1 MKLRGF
7 SHGDLERVVWRYMPF
22 TKFVSLLT
30 YQALWFSKL
39 NILQDQYEGRIPAR
53 VLPQMVQSN
62 EKWKQ
67 TFNSPEH
74 HRQIDEWPAKTE
86 ADGRELLVVTCWFAQ
101 EQESQRMWG
110 EYGAS
115 EEAVA
120 VKSTLGRLAKYI
132 HVPRDETASHL
143 GFVRYVE
150 HDSHEMSLYEASQAI
165 ERAFLKDKAQFGHE
179 HEVRLVTLNIKTLWC
194 ATPEGRPYTREQ
206 VAGAGMNNFEN
217 PGLYV
222 GVDIAQLLQEVVVA
236 PKAQPWFLKLVRRLT
251 EIHGLEMPVST
262 SALANSC

>member
-1 MKLRGF
+1 MKLRG
-7 SHGDLERVVWRYMPF
+7 SINSELDRDVWRYMPF

-74 HRQIDEWPAKTE
+74 HRQIDEWPTKNE

-101 EQESQRMWG
+101 EQESLRMWG

-120 VKSTLGRLAKYI
+120 VKSTLGRLARHIY
-132 HVPRDETASHL
+132 VPRDETASHL
-143 GFVRYVE
+143 GFVRYVD

-165 ERAFLKDKAQFGHE
+165 ERAFLKDKAQFCHE
-179 HEVRLVTLNIKTLWC
+179 HEVRLVTLNVKTPLC
-194 ATPEGRPYTREQ
+194 ASPEGYPYTREQ
-206 VAGAGMNNFEN
+206 VDGAGMNNFEN

-236 PKAQPWFLKLVRRLT
+236 PKAPPWFLKLVRRLT
-251 EIHGLEMPVST
+251 ELHGFKIPVSP
-262 SALANSC
+262 SALTDA